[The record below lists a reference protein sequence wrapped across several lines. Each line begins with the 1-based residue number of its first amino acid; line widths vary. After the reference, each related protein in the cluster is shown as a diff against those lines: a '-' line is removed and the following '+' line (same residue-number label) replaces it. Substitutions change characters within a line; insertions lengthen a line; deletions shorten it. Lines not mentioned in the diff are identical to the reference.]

1 MKYKS
6 RAITLNYLKH
16 GESSIIAKI
25 FTEEKGLQSFIVKGV
40 RAKNAKKKLGLFQP
54 LQLLNINAS
63 HFPKKNLQYINEI
76 GLEHNQIDD
85 KIDMKK
91 KFIFIFIAEVVSKVL
106 LETEKDKSLFKFIW
120 ELKKTINNLKKISP
134 NFPLIFL
141 ISLSEYLGFSP
152 SKDEV
157 NGEYFNMELGGF
169 ANNKQELNYYIE
181 KENSLHLRG
190 LLENKDIDIPYKNRN
205 KILLQLIEYY
215 KLQHH
220 ELKNMTSHLIIESLR
235 TWNISQ

>member
-25 FTEEKGLQSFIVKGV
+25 FTEETGLQSFIVKGV

-106 LETEKDKSLFKFIW
+106 LETEKDKALFKFIW
-120 ELKKTINNLKKISP
+120 DLKKTINNLKKISP

-169 ANNKQELNYYIE
+169 ANNKQQLNYYIE

-235 TWNISQ
+235 T

>member
-106 LETEKDKSLFKFIW
+106 LETEKDKALFRFIW
-120 ELKKTINNLKKISP
+120 ELKIDLNSLEKINP

-141 ISLSEYLGFSP
+141 IRLSEYLGFSP
-152 SKDEV
+152 SKEQI
-157 NGEYFNMELGGF
+157 NGMYFDIELGEF
-169 ANNKQELNYYIE
+169 TNKEELNYYVE
-181 KENSLHLRG
+181 KDNSNYLRE
-190 LLENKDIDIPYKNRN
+190 LLENKDINIPHQNRN
-205 KILLQLIEYY
+205 QILLNLIQYY

-235 TWNISQ
+235 T

>member
-6 RAITLNYLKH
+6 RAITLKYLKH

-40 RAKNAKKKLGLFQP
+40 RTKKTKKKLGLFQP

-106 LETEKDKSLFKFIW
+106 LETETDKALFKFIW
-120 ELKKTINNLKKISP
+120 DLKKTINNLKKISP

-169 ANNKQELNYYIE
+169 ANNKQQLNYYIE

-235 TWNISQ
+235 T

>member
-16 GESSIIAKI
+16 GESSIIAKV

-169 ANNKQELNYYIE
+169 ANNKQQLNYYIE

-235 TWNISQ
+235 T